1 MVINSLGFSSLQA
14 CLFFEEHS
22 NFAWGVTLPSLNICS
37 PLAKGRACSPGKLN
51 YFISTGCDS

>member
-22 NFAWGVTLPSLNICS
+22 NFAWGVTLPSLNTM
-37 PLAKGRACSPGKLN
+37 LSPGQG
-51 YFISTGCDS
+51 TGMQPREA